1 MVDVTIHSLQST
13 IERCKGFISLI
24 FFALKSQKKRVRKKE
39 SLIYG
44 KKKNERGNV
53 KKITTESQCLDCFP
67 TFCQKADRKQR
78 RRKLKENR
86 QIDTVNRT
94 QHGHNSAGCCTHIG
108 LLGS

>member
-1 MVDVTIHSLQST
+1 MVDVTIHSLQKT
-13 IERCKGFISLI
+13 IERCKGFMSLI

-67 TFCQKADRKQR
+67 TFCQN
-78 RRKLKENR
+78 E
-86 QIDTVNRT
+86 
-94 QHGHNSAGCCTHIG
+94 
-108 LLGS
+108 